1 MKEEKE
7 RKKWSGACVGTRWHD
22 LEGRGRVQARLPLCL
37 TDLETARFAIACD
50 SIGPHATRLIRGT
63 KNCPPRHESYPPY
76 VEFCKWN
83 FPVSGGNILPTGVQ
97 RIGFPQFLFFS
108 FFSLFLFDD
117 SFNERSFSSCVSLL
131 LSSLRSVLVK
141 RFEGEVEFMFKKI
154 VWIEKGTNFFFVLL
168 SLFLSFFF

>member
-1 MKEEKE
+1 MCAQKRGTVNRQLIINKGTGTRRGRRAKLKEEKE

-22 LEGRGRVQARLPLCL
+22 LEGRGRVQARLKLPLCL

-117 SFNERSFSSCVSLL
+117 SFNESRTKFLFLRFSASFFSSIC
-131 LSSLRSVLVK
+131 
-141 RFEGEVEFMFKKI
+141 FGKK
-154 VWIEKGTNFFFVLL
+154 V
-168 SLFLSFFF
+168 